1 MILWRKQARAEL
13 GQAPVK
19 LEVRVEESVEVV
31 VKAGPLGVWSDQII
45 LILDY
50 KLEFHYS
57 SGRVGGWMG
66 WVGVIDV
73 IIGTNQLL
81 FFTKSAY
88 FTNIFILFVY

>member
-1 MILWRKQARAEL
+1 M

-66 WVGVIDV
+66 MID
-73 IIGTNQLL
+73 IIISTDMG
-81 FFTKSAY
+81 
-88 FTNIFILFVY
+88 IFGLKWHCFIYLN